1 MLGETIYRPLGLDKV
16 GVVLGSLKVN
26 LLQVARDTGNVVEG
40 FDLLARNVATGVPG
54 PNLVDEGLI
63 LERVDMLAVLLL
75 SLVGWR
81 ERLDVVLLSVLNGIG
96 DPVGLDLR
104 TSRTVREGSG
114 ALGTVHEEHVREIGS
129 RDTEVGE
136 DTIGPLLFE

>member
-1 MLGETIYRPLGLDKV
+1 M
-16 GVVLGSLKVN
+16 GSLKVN

-136 DTIGPLLFE
+136 DTIGPLLLE